1 MLDTRPMRR
10 RNNNRYKKKK
20 QKHRIKASKVNE
32 NNNMTKKKPVISST
46 ILEKQET
53 VDSRAVGIKPI
64 QPNGINAEKETESNN
79 KGSKLNKKYSLAKY
93 LWSGACGALVTLG
106 LVILVAF
113 IIPGFRYTSY
123 YVNEDP
129 TQLTQLLSCNLTE
142 KDSLNVANAIIEE
155 TARRNEMIED
165 LLYQGVILSS
175 EDFASNLSGYYNA
188 LIAVLA
194 AVLVILNL
202 FGFLAWR
209 SNAAD
214 ALEQEKRK
222 LSYEIDNIDK
232 RLQLNL
238 EEILKNNQTVREKL
252 ESYFQR
258 MIDQDNHLEDEEW
271 EKLRLLL
278 KKYEYTKKEV
288 LVEINAEEDDND
300 NDGLIEEV

>member
-1 MLDTRPMRR
+1 
-10 RNNNRYKKKK
+10 
-20 QKHRIKASKVNE
+20 
-32 NNNMTKKKPVISST
+32 MTKKKAIISST

-53 VDSRAVGIKPI
+53 VDSRAEGIKPI
-64 QPNGINAEKETESNN
+64 QPNVINAEKKTESNN
-79 KGSKLNKKYSLAKY
+79 KGSELNKKYSLAKY

-106 LVILVAF
+106 LVILIAF

-202 FGFLAWR
+202 FGFFAWR
-209 SNAAD
+209 SNAAE

-278 KKYEYTKKEV
+278 KKYEYKKKEV
-288 LVEINAEEDDND
+288 LVEINVNAEEDDND
-300 NDGLIEEV
+300 GSIEEV